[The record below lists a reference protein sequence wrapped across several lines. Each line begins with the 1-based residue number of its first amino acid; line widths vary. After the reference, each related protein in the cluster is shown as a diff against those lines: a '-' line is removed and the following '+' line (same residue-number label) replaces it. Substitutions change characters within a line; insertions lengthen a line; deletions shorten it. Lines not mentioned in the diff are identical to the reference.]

1 MMRDSVQK
9 ASAPTPRQQGV
20 HAACRVVTQSAI
32 MAIQERGQEAA
43 IDLVHTEI
51 ATMVRL
57 LTAGQVEE
65 YNDRLDGFCDTLG
78 GHLYQSFLEP
88 D

>member
-1 MMRDSVQK
+1 MMRDAVQK

-32 MAIQERGQEAA
+32 MAIQEQGPEAVA
-43 IDLVHTEI
+43 VLLHVEI
-51 ATMVRL
+51 AAMVRL
-57 LTAGQVEE
+57 LAVGKVEE
-65 YNDRLDGFCDTLG
+65 YDARLDGFCDALAE
-78 GHLYQSFLEP
+78 HLYRSFLEA